1 MKKIIY
7 FLVLPLTAI
16 ITIII
21 LNSRPVSFSGYL
33 NKGEKVEITY
43 FLGLKKYS
51 ISYEMLKNDK
61 LAWHD
66 NYTFYNESIRIPIF
80 LKHQRFNLKFYKK
93 NQCVFDST
101 YNQKNN
107 YPIYLIGVLHPDIYQ
122 KMVTNGDNITDFRF
136 YFRTKQDNID
146 LDNKIRK
153 IQNSERKSRRDSTKL
168 SN

>member
-21 LNSRPVSFSGYL
+21 LMSRPVSFSGYL

-43 FLGLKKYS
+43 FYGLKKYS

-66 NYTFYNESIRIPIF
+66 NYTFYNENIKIPIF
-80 LKHQRFNLKFYKK
+80 FKHQRFNLKFYEK

-122 KMVTNGDNITDFRF
+122 KMVTNGDDVSNYRF
-136 YFRTKQDNID
+136 YFKTRQDDIELENE
-146 LDNKIRK
+146 IRK
-153 IQNSERKSRRDSTKL
+153 IQDIEQKSITDSL
-168 SN
+168 NYSH